1 MGMNRKAAV
10 SLLLIAVM
18 GLFAVACG
26 GGGSDS
32 SGTSEEASGGGG
44 GSVTIDLGE
53 GQSVEAE
60 KGKQLKVGLF
70 LAGTVTRYMQAFD
83 SGVHAAAD
91 EFGYDVE
98 TFDPAFD
105 PTKQF
110 NQMQT
115 SLTTNPDIDAAIA
128 VPLNPDQACKLLSET
143 APASE
148 VVVVVSV
155 NAICGR
161 GGNAPEEMWQ
171 PGTLAFNDADNTI
184 PYREGWLR
192 AIGER
197 LTKPTKIAL
206 FLGPPLIQDTI
217 AIEGALKAVEPEFPD
232 MEIVTKLRTDYTT
245 PDALAQT
252 QTMLRANPD
261 IEGIISPYSDTTSG
275 ILTALEEEGK
285 AGKVK
290 VFDIGASK
298 FALQA
303 IKEGKVEL
311 TVPFTPYTAGYEA
324 MTALHE
330 AFEGEQ
336 PERLLPGLKYG
347 SIEEPLIITKSN
359 LDAAEPQF

>member
-1 MGMNRKAAV
+1 MGNIRRAILGLVLVAALAMV
-10 SLLLIAVM
+10 AT
-18 GLFAVACG
+18 ACG
-26 GGGSDS
+26 GGGGST
-32 SGTSEEASGGGG
+32 SGSTEAAESGG
-44 GSVTIDLGE
+44 GSVAIDLGE
-53 GQSVEAE
+53 GKSIEVE
-60 KGKQLKVGLF
+60 KGKKLKVGLF

-83 SGVHAAAD
+83 SGVHAAAE

-128 VPLNPDQACKLLSET
+128 VPLNPDQACKMLSET

-197 LTKPTKIAL
+197 LDKPTKIAL

-217 AIEGALKAVEPEFPD
+217 AIEGALKTVGPEFPN

-245 PDALAQT
+245 PDALAKT

-261 IEGIISPYSDTTSG
+261 VEGIISPYSDTTSG

-285 AGKVK
+285 AGEVK

-303 IKEGKVEL
+303 IKEGKIEL
-311 TVPFTPYTAGYEA
+311 TVPFTPYTAGFEA
-324 MTALHE
+324 LTALHE
-330 AFEGEQ
+330 AFEGEA
-336 PERLLPGLKYG
+336 PSRLLPGLKYG
-347 SIEEPLIITKSN
+347 SIEEPLIVTKSN
-359 LDAAEPQF
+359 LDAVEPQF